1 MFRSLRCLLCLGVLV
16 AVVGFTAD
24 LSWAQKAKKDETAM
38 SGMDI
43 MKKSREGYQA
53 DDLVTTVTLL
63 LTDKSGAQKKIVVLR
78 KWKNYR
84 GEDGLDSKTLFWT
97 DFPPDNRGTG
107 FLIWDYS
114 IEGRADDLWLYLP
127 SLRQSRRM
135 TTRDQDDA
143 FMGSDLT
150 FSDMG
155 QRRLDEDVHKLLGE
169 QVYKDTPCY
178 VVESVP
184 KDKSSLYGK
193 RVSWITKDNLLSL
206 KIDYYDRKGELLKT
220 QDINWQEEG
229 GYHVWEKTVVKN
241 VQSEHS
247 TVFTTSDLSVKNGL
261 RDEEFTERTLKRGMR
276 R

>member
-184 KDKSSLYGK
+184 KDKSIMEKIPGPPATSSSLFLPRRSIFRAK
-193 RVSWITKDNLLSL
+193 SL
-206 KIDYYDRKGELLKT
+206 AWPTPR
-220 QDINWQEEG
+220 
-229 GYHVWEKTVVKN
+229 
-241 VQSEHS
+241 
-247 TVFTTSDLSVKNGL
+247 
-261 RDEEFTERTLKRGMR
+261 
-276 R
+276 